1 MADTASQVLLGSGLT
16 ALSQPLMYVKV
27 LVQLQGTDSPRPEGG
42 TRKSPGF
49 DTVHGQI
56 AADCLFVLK
65 VGYEPLPPT
74 LGRNIFGRQVY
85 QLPGLFAYA
94 KHIMKID
101 GRAGLFKGLTPRL
114 CSGAIGTIVHGQVLQ
129 RYQEADQEEEPGA
142 SLKEPVSSWEQV
154 IKETNMAATLKTTRQ
169 TSREM
174 VARSA
179 ATLVTHP
186 FHVITLRCMVQF
198 VGRETKYSGIFSPF
212 VTIYREE
219 GILGFF
225 AGLVPR
231 LLGDVLSLWLCN
243 MLAYLINTYALENG
257 VSTMSEMK
265 SYSQA
270 VTGFFASMLTYPFVL
285 VSNLMAINNCGL
297 AGGLPPFAP
306 NYSSWLDCWSQLLK
320 EGNMSRGNSLFFRKV
335 PAGKLY
341 VWEEKRFR

>member
-1 MADTASQVLLGSGLT
+1 
-16 ALSQPLMYVKV
+16 
-27 LVQLQGTDSPRPEGG
+27 
-42 TRKSPGF
+42 
-49 DTVHGQI
+49 
-56 AADCLFVLK
+56 
-65 VGYEPLPPT
+65 
-74 LGRNIFGRQVY
+74 
-85 QLPGLFAYA
+85 
-94 KHIMKID
+94 MKID

-114 CSGAIGTIVHGQVLQ
+114 CSGAIGTVVHSRVLQ
-129 RYQEADQEEEPGA
+129 RYQEADQDEEPGA
-142 SLKEPVSSWEQV
+142 SHKEPVSSLEQV
-154 IKETNMAATLKTTRQ
+154 IKE

-198 VGRETKYSGIFSPF
+198 IGRETKYSGIFSPF
-212 VTIYREE
+212 ATIYREE

-243 MLAYLINTYALENG
+243 LLAYLINTYALENG

-297 AGGLPPFAP
+297 AGGLPPYAP
-306 NYSSWLDCWSQLLK
+306 NYSSWLECWSQLLK